1 MADMSEMLKSFS
13 SMMEGK
19 EIPDNIKE
27 MLNSL
32 QKNNSENSNAPANSN
47 NNSSTNSDSGS
58 NFDLSGFSNSNS
70 SQNFNNNSSNNNS
83 NSSQGIPNIDI
94 NTMLKMQKIMSAMN
108 NSSNSSGANLL
119 RSLKPYLKP
128 SRQAKVDE
136 YIQLFSIEKVI
147 ETMKKSGGDNK
158 NDT

>member
-1 MADMSEMLKSFS
+1 MADMSEILKNFS

-27 MLNSL
+27 MLSSL
-32 QKNNSENSNAPANSN
+32 Q
-47 NNSSTNSDSGS
+47 NNSSKSE
-58 NFDLSGFSNSNS
+58 
-70 SQNFNNNSSNNNS
+70 NNSSGQND
-83 NSSQGIPNIDI
+83 SQSIPNIDI
-94 NTMLKMQKIMSAMN
+94 NTMLKMQKLLNTMN

-136 YIQLFSIEKVI
+136 YIQLFSIEKAI
-147 ETMKKSGGDNK
+147 ELMRQSDGDKK

>member
-1 MADMSEMLKSFS
+1 MSDMSEMLKNFS

-32 QKNNSENSNAPANSN
+32 QNNSPQMENNKNSQDSQ
-47 NNSSTNSDSGS
+47 NNSQS
-58 NFDLSGFSNSNS
+58 
-70 SQNFNNNSSNNNS
+70 
-83 NSSQGIPNIDI
+83 IPNIDI
-94 NTMLKMQKIMSAMN
+94 NTMLKFQKLMN
-108 NSSNSSGANLL
+108 SMNSSSNSSGANLL

-136 YIQLFSIEKVI
+136 YIQLFNIEKVI
-147 ETMKKSGGDNK
+147 ELMNNSGGDKKSG
-158 NDT
+158 T

>member
-1 MADMSEMLKSFS
+1 MADMSDMLKSFS

-58 NFDLSGFSNSNS
+58 NFDFSGFSNSNS
-70 SQNFNNNSSNNNS
+70 SQNFNNNSSNNHS
-83 NSSQGIPNIDI
+83 NSSQGMPNIDI

-108 NSSNSSGANLL
+108 SSSNSSGANLL

-136 YIQLFSIEKVI
+136 YIQLFNIEKVI
-147 ETMKKSGGDNK
+147 ETMNKSGGDNK

>member
-1 MADMSEMLKSFS
+1 MADMSEILKNFS

-27 MLNSL
+27 MLSSL
-32 QKNNSENSNAPANSN
+32 Q
-47 NNSSTNSDSGS
+47 NNSSKSENNGSGQ
-58 NFDLSGFSNSNS
+58 NV
-70 SQNFNNNSSNNNS
+70 SQS
-83 NSSQGIPNIDI
+83 IPNIDI
-94 NTMLKMQKIMSAMN
+94 NTMLKMQKLLNTMN

-136 YIQLFSIEKVI
+136 YIQLFSIEKAI
-147 ETMKKSGGDNK
+147 ELMRQSGGDKK

>member
-1 MADMSEMLKSFS
+1 MSDMSEMLKNFS

-32 QKNNSENSNAPANSN
+32 QNNSPKMENNKNSQDSQ
-47 NNSSTNSDSGS
+47 NNSQS
-58 NFDLSGFSNSNS
+58 
-70 SQNFNNNSSNNNS
+70 
-83 NSSQGIPNIDI
+83 IPNIDI
-94 NTMLKMQKIMSAMN
+94 NTMLKFQKLMN
-108 NSSNSSGANLL
+108 SMNSSSNSSGANLL

-136 YIQLFSIEKVI
+136 YIQLFNIEKVI
-147 ETMKKSGGDNK
+147 ELMNNSGGDKK
-158 NDT
+158 NGT

>member
-1 MADMSEMLKSFS
+1 MADMADMLKNFS

-32 QKNNSENSNAPANSN
+32 
-47 NNSSTNSDSGS
+47 T
-58 NFDLSGFSNSNS
+58 
-70 SQNFNNNSSNNNS
+70 NNNS
-83 NSSQGIPNIDI
+83 NEQNSNNSGNSNTSNNFENTNSNNTNSQNSNRNSFGDMPNIDI
-94 NTMLKMQKIMSAMN
+94 NTMMKMQKIMSAMN
-108 NSSNSSGANLL
+108 SNSNNSGANLL

-136 YIQLFSIEKVI
+136 YIQLFNIEKVI
-147 ETMKKSGGDNK
+147 SLMNNSGGDKK

>member
-1 MADMSEMLKSFS
+1 MADMSEILKNFS
-13 SMMEGK
+13 SMMEGT

-27 MLNSL
+27 MLSSL
-32 QKNNSENSNAPANSN
+32 Q
-47 NNSSTNSDSGS
+47 NNSSKSE
-58 NFDLSGFSNSNS
+58 
-70 SQNFNNNSSNNNS
+70 NNSSGQND
-83 NSSQGIPNIDI
+83 SQSIPNIDI
-94 NTMLKMQKIMSAMN
+94 NTMLKMQKLLNTMN

-136 YIQLFSIEKVI
+136 YIQLFSIEKAI
-147 ETMKKSGGDNK
+147 ELMRQSGGDKK

>member
-1 MADMSEMLKSFS
+1 MADMSDMLKNFA

-19 EIPDNIKE
+19 DVPDNIKE

-32 QKNNSENSNAPANSN
+32 TNNNSNEQNSNNSE
-47 NNSSTNSDSGS
+47 
-58 NFDLSGFSNSNS
+58 
-70 SQNFNNNSSNNNS
+70 NNNS
-83 NSSQGIPNIDI
+83 NSQNTDRNSSTNFSGDMPNIDI
-94 NTMLKMQKIMSAMN
+94 NTMMKMQKIMSAMN
-108 NSSNSSGANLL
+108 SNSNNSGANLL

-136 YIQLFSIEKVI
+136 CIQLFNIEKVI
-147 ETMKKSGGDNK
+147 NLMNNSGGDKK

>member
-58 NFDLSGFSNSNS
+58 NFDFSGFSNSNS
-70 SQNFNNNSSNNNS
+70 TQNFNNNSSNNNS

-108 NSSNSSGANLL
+108 SSSNSSGANLL

-136 YIQLFSIEKVI
+136 YIQLFNIEKVI
-147 ETMKKSGGDNK
+147 ETMNKSGGDNK